1 MLEGIT
7 TIIFDLGGTLKVDG
21 VGDWIWHHD
30 YLEIVRLSKKYKIVI
45 AANQPARARF
55 FVKESE
61 IGPCV
66 SDIYL
71 SKVIGLK
78 KPNPKF
84 FKYVLH
90 DLKLKP
96 QEVIYVGNDLINDVL
111 PAKKLGIRTIFV
123 KRPIKLIFIKNLLGK
138 LLRIKPDYI
147 VKGISEIK

>member
-1 MLEGIT
+1 MLEGIS
-7 TIIFDLGGTLKVDG
+7 TIIFDLGGTLKIDG

-30 YLEIVRLSKKYKIVI
+30 YLEIKRLAKNYKIVI

-55 FVKESE
+55 FIKESE

-84 FKYVLH
+84 FQYVLD

-96 QEVIYVGNDLINDVL
+96 QEVVYVGNDLINDVRT
-111 PAKKLGIRTIFV
+111 PQKLGIKTIFV
-123 KRPIKLIFIKNLLGK
+123 KRPIKLIFIKNLFGK
-138 LLRIKPDYI
+138 LLGIKADYTVSSI
-147 VKGISEIK
+147 KEIE